1 MGHLFGEVSNSE
13 REMQALLKQKESEL
27 RQTTSE
33 LEERSKLLLKA
44 KVTIEQLSQELSSS
58 RQEEHTTREDLH
70 SAEDKLHQLEE
81 QLSSRATTA
90 KELQVLLLLLSL
102 TTRLHV
108 SGWLVAASQLL
119 VTDHLASRPP
129 PPFRLSCSRRR
140 QPLSGCSTSSTW
152 TPPACRLSCVSVT
165 GAWRG
170 LRRSW
175 MLHGSRR
182 RRWSGCCGRGKTR
195 WGRQARNEGRRWSGC
210 CGTQG

>member
-129 PPFRLSCSRRR
+129 PPLQAKLQQAEAASERLQHQQHLDSSSLQAQLRERDRRLAGAKEELDAAR
-140 QPLSGCSTSSTW
+140 EQ
-152 TPPACRLSCVSVT
+152 AAQMERL
-165 GAWRG
+165 
-170 LRRSW
+170 LRERKDKV
-175 MLHGSRR
+175 G
-182 RRWSGCCGRGKTR
+182 
-195 WGRQARNEGRRWSGC
+195 QAG
-210 CGTQG
+210 